1 MQVEERKPKVQR
13 SFRNLTS
20 VADHTSLLEPHPLIQ
35 CRDEFQE
42 DWKELYEQV
51 RERKGEK
58 GPRRERKWYMY
69 MCVGMGRLGQYKMRW
84 IQIRV
89 GGKIWF
95 TEEE

>member
-51 RERKGEK
+51 RERKGKK
-58 GPRRERKWYMY
+58 GRKRERKWYMY
-69 MCVGMGRLGQYKMRW
+69 ICRHGTAGTIQNAMDANTCRW
-84 IQIRV
+84 KNMV
-89 GGKIWF
+89 Y
-95 TEEE
+95 